1 VSGRLPTEVGAAGAG
16 RMKVAVVGCG
26 RIGATHAAAV
36 QGLGTGTSLVFS
48 DPDLDAARRT
58 AAAFGGGAAYAALDA
73 CLEAECPDVVH
84 VCTPPDT
91 HADLAVRALS
101 AGAAVLVEKPLALSR
116 AETAL
121 IADALCGRPGALCVD
136 HNFLFEPCMLTARGW
151 VSTGRIGRV
160 LAADIFYGVEP
171 LPGGT
176 HPAPWVARLAGG
188 RFADVLPHALYLA
201 HHFMGDVE
209 RVAACNAQGP
219 AGCTELGV
227 TLACAR
233 GLAAVR
239 VSLAATPWELG
250 VVLRGDEG
258 TIRVDLARQRAVLL
272 QVPRGAGRR
281 ATQLRV
287 AAATAAQTALGVADR
302 ALGKATGRLR
312 GYPGMRA
319 LIAAFHRSVRDG
331 LPPPVPFHEGA
342 AAVCAMEA
350 IFASLG
356 GVDTASAPSVPA

>member
-1 VSGRLPTEVGAAGAG
+1 
-16 RMKVAVVGCG
+16 MKVAVMGCG

-36 QGLGTGTSLVFS
+36 RGLGDGASLVFS

-58 AAAFGGGAAYAALDA
+58 AASFGGGPAYGDVDD
-73 CLEAECPDVVH
+73 CLATERPDVVH

-91 HADLAVRALS
+91 HADLAVRVLS

-116 AETAL
+116 TEAAL
-121 IADALCGRPGALCVD
+121 VADALCGRPGVLCVD

-151 VSTGRIGRV
+151 VSAGRIGRV
-160 LAADIFYGVEP
+160 LAADIFYGVDP

-176 HPAPWVARLAGG
+176 QPAPWIAQLPGG
-188 RFADVLPHALYLA
+188 RFTDVLPHALYLA
-201 HHFMGDVE
+201 CHFMGDVE
-209 RVAACNAQGP
+209 EVAACDAQGP
-219 AGCTELGV
+219 TGRTELGV

-233 GLAAVR
+233 GLASVR

-250 VVLRGDEG
+250 VVLRGEEG

-272 QVPRGAGRR
+272 RVPRGAGRR
-281 ATQLRV
+281 TAQLRV
-287 AAATAAQTALGVADR
+287 AAATATQTALGVVDR
-302 ALGKATGRLR
+302 ALGKTTGRLR

-319 LIAAFHRSVRDG
+319 LISAFHRSVRDG

-342 AAVCAMEA
+342 AVVNALEA
-350 IFASLG
+350 ILSCLG
-356 GVDTASAPSVPA
+356 AGGIPSAPSVPA